1 MTAPAKPFTPQD
13 STNRPANSSMDG
25 DRTARGA
32 VADGIDS
39 VANSITTGGEH
50 VADGARSA
58 AHKMESS
65 ASWLRDTSGS
75 DIAHSFE
82 KMVKEHPGRTLIGA
96 VVVGFLAGRMVRG
109 D

>member
-1 MTAPAKPFTPQD
+1 MTAPAKPFTSQD
-13 STNRPANSSMDG
+13 GSHRTTDSSMDG

-65 ASWLRDTSGS
+65 ANWLRDTSGK
-75 DIAHSFE
+75 DIANSFE
-82 KMVKEHPGRTLIGA
+82 KMVKEHPGRTLVGA